1 MPTFDADAVKALLAA
16 GGEKIASLIKT
27 RAGGFLNEK
36 LINNEFLKERGARL
50 FELGIELA
58 KADDETERARILDS
72 IEVVKDGIT
81 SECFAVAT
89 DASLETRDIISTV
102 INTAR
107 DFAIQVLPIAA
118 KVLLAGIL

>member
-1 MPTFDADAVKALLAA
+1 MPPIDADALKALLAA
-16 GGEKIASLIKT
+16 GGEKIANLIKT
-27 RAGGFLNEK
+27 RAGGFLDEK
-36 LINNEFLKERGARL
+36 LINNDFLKERGARL

-58 KADDETERARILDS
+58 KAADEAERARILDS

-89 DASLETRDIISTV
+89 DATLETRDLIGTIID
-102 INTAR
+102 TAR

-118 KVLLAGIL
+118 KILLAGIL